1 MVQSAKSIIR
11 PLIKGKSPS
20 SISRLSEFL
29 MILSQL
35 IDYYCGVGKYSE
47 YWDIPDVKHINAEL
61 EKLEIH
67 FKPYSIDF
75 NSFIPY
81 YEHAVQTWPLKYE
94 EGYGDL
100 FKEKVLEH
108 YISESILCFNSDDIY
123 IDIGAGNSRFYSTII
138 AGKYKCQAYGMD
150 YEYPKGINGN
160 KIGCDATDTPLS
172 NDFCTKVA
180 LHCAFEMFEN
190 ENDILLLN
198 ELARII
204 KPGGEFVII
213 PLYIHQE
220 AHILSS
226 PTISTYPISYHD
238 EKRV

>member
-35 IDYYCGVGKYSE
+35 IDYYYWGIRYSK

-81 YEHAVQTWPLKYE
+81 YERAVQT
-94 EGYGDL
+94 
-100 FKEKVLEH
+100 
-108 YISESILCFNSDDIY
+108 
-123 IDIGAGNSRFYSTII
+123 
-138 AGKYKCQAYGMD
+138 
-150 YEYPKGINGN
+150 
-160 KIGCDATDTPLS
+160 
-172 NDFCTKVA
+172 
-180 LHCAFEMFEN
+180 
-190 ENDILLLN
+190 
-198 ELARII
+198 
-204 KPGGEFVII
+204 
-213 PLYIHQE
+213 
-220 AHILSS
+220 
-226 PTISTYPISYHD
+226 
-238 EKRV
+238 